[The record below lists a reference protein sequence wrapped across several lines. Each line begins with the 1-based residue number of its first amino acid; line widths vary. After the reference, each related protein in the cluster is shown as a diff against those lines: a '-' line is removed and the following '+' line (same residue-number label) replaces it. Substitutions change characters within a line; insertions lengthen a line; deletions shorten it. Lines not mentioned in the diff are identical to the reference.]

1 LKVKIDINLQII
13 NNFKNLRMKKTVLL
27 FVFGLLITIHANSK
41 EETDSTTL
49 SVGDKIDKWQTKL
62 PLNFSGSVDAYVQT
76 NFIPKQTNTVL
87 NEAFPTKANSFELG
101 MINFMLSKEIKKIGF
116 MADIGFGPRAEAAN
130 NTLYANSIIAIKQ
143 LYMSYAPADWVKFT
157 LGNFSTFFGYELIEP
172 QNNFH
177 YSTSL
182 AFQNGPFY
190 HTGLKANFTKGK
202 FNFLTGFFND
212 TDTKSDNDRNKY
224 AGAQVGYTGDKVSGY
239 LNWVGGNETNAHD
252 TLSPFKNYKSSLGFT
267 GLATLG
273 KESKGSMALDFAW
286 HRFRQKL
293 AKGDDASS
301 VQYFTTYLY
310 GKYNLKDNVGLGLR
324 LGYANNN
331 DYAMPYVAG
340 AAKNFVDVTLTSS
353 ITISDFLIVKP
364 EFRLDYADEKVF
376 LDRKGNGSNLQYRL
390 LMATIFTF

>member
-1 LKVKIDINLQII
+1 
-13 NNFKNLRMKKTVLL
+13 MKKTVLL
-27 FVFGLLITIHANSK
+27 FVFGLLITIHASSK
-41 EETDSTTL
+41 EEETDSTTL
-49 SVGDKIDKWQTKL
+49 SVGDKIDKWQSKL

-76 NFIPKQTNTVL
+76 NFTPKQTNTVL

-202 FNFLTGFFND
+202 FNFLAGFFND

-273 KESKGSMALDFAW
+273 KDSKGSMALDFAW
-286 HRFRQKL
+286 HRYRQK
-293 AKGDDASS
+293 AIKGDDASN

-340 AAKNFVDVTLTSS
+340 AAKHFVDLTLTSS

-364 EFRLDYADEKVF
+364 EFRLDYGDEKVF

>member
-1 LKVKIDINLQII
+1 
-13 NNFKNLRMKKTVLL
+13 MKKTVLL
-27 FVFGLLITIHANSK
+27 FVFGLLITIHASSK

-49 SVGDKIDKWQTKL
+49 SVGDKIDKWQSKL
-62 PLNFSGSVDAYVQT
+62 PLNFSGSVDAYIQT
-76 NFIPKQTNTVL
+76 NFTPKQTNTVL

-116 MADIGFGPRAEAAN
+116 MADIGFGPRAEVAN

-202 FNFLTGFFND
+202 FNFLAGFFND

-252 TLSPFKNYKSSLGFT
+252 TLSPYKNYKSSLGFT

-273 KESKGSMALDFAW
+273 KDSKGSMALDFAW
-286 HRFRQKL
+286 HRYRQK
-293 AKGDDASS
+293 AIKGDDASN

-340 AAKNFVDVTLTSS
+340 AAKHFVDLTLTSS

-364 EFRLDYADEKVF
+364 EFRLDYGDEKVF

>member
-1 LKVKIDINLQII
+1 
-13 NNFKNLRMKKTVLL
+13 
-27 FVFGLLITIHANSK
+27 
-41 EETDSTTL
+41 
-49 SVGDKIDKWQTKL
+49 
-62 PLNFSGSVDAYVQT
+62 
-76 NFIPKQTNTVL
+76 
-87 NEAFPTKANSFELG
+87 
-101 MINFMLSKEIKKIGF
+101 

>member
-1 LKVKIDINLQII
+1 LQII
-13 NNFKNLRMKKTVLL
+13 NNFKFMLMKKMTLL
-27 FVFGLLITIHANSK
+27 FVFGLLLLFRTNAQTEIV
-41 EETDSTTL
+41 DSTKL
-49 SVGDKIDKWQTKL
+49 SVGEKIDKWQSKL
-62 PLNFSGSVDAYVQT
+62 PLNFSGSVDAYIQT
-76 NFIPKQTNTVL
+76 NFTPKQTNTVL

-143 LYMSYAPADWVKFT
+143 LYMSYAPADWIKLT
-157 LGNFSTFFGYELIEP
+157 LGNFSTSFGYELIEP

-190 HTGLKANFTKGK
+190 HTGLKANFTKDK
-202 FNFLTGFFND
+202 LNFLVGFFND
-212 TDTKSDNDRNKY
+212 TDTKSDDDRNKY
-224 AGAQVGYTGDKVSGY
+224 AGAQIGYTGDKISGY
-239 LNWVGGNETNAHD
+239 LNWVGGNETNAND

-267 GLATLG
+267 SIATLG
-273 KESKGSMALDFAW
+273 KNSKGSMALDFAW
-286 HRFRQKL
+286 HRYRQK
-293 AKGDDASS
+293 AVKGDEASN

-310 GKYNLKDNVGLGLR
+310 GKYNIKDNVGLGLR
-324 LGYANNN
+324 VGYANNN
-331 DYAMPYVAG
+331 DFAMPFAAG
-340 AAKNFVDVTLTSS
+340 AAKHFADLTLTTS

-376 LDRKGNGSNLQYRL
+376 VSRKGLGSNFQYRL

>member
-1 LKVKIDINLQII
+1 
-13 NNFKNLRMKKTVLL
+13 MKKTVLL